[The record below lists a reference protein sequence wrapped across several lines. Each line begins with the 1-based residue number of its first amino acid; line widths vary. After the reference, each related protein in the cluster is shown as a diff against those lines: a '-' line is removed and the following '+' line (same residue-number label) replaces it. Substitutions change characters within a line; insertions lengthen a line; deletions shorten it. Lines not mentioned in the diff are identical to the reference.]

1 MLRAI
6 SLKSPHMHPP
16 YYVLCSRSTPTTT
29 APNAA
34 LIHPAIQYHY
44 KDDPSLA
51 LVPHP
56 AEQVLILDYDPDT
69 NAPPTVQSISPSI
82 SVTGLRVEE
91 APGAAAAATDEGVA
105 RNDRMFIIE
114 TTTAQD
120 RFVYCNA
127 SRVYSPRLGPWTA
140 RWANGSRHTPSWR
153 NSNNGPYS
161 SIRIAE
167 N

>member
-120 RFVYCNA
+120 RPMDGSMGERKPPHTVLAQFKQRNA
-127 SRVYSPRLGPWTA
+127 ALRRSLLYPGSNFETPLKPRD
-140 RWANGSRHTPSWR
+140 
-153 NSNNGPYS
+153 
-161 SIRIAE
+161 
-167 N
+167 